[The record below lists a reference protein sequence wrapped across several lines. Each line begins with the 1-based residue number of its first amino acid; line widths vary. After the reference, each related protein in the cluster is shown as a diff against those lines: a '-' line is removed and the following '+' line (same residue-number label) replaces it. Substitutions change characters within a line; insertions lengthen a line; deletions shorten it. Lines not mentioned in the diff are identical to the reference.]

1 MTAELCDNFKTKKIG
16 AIEISK
22 LCKKLKFN
30 CSFYTKKEE
39 NLFKI
44 Y

>member
-1 MTAELCDNFKTKKIG
+1 MTAELCDNFKTKKLVL
-16 AIEISK
+16 EISK

-30 CSFYTKKEE
+30 CSFYTKEI
-39 NLFKI
+39 FKI